1 MKDNVVKYEKR
12 INTLI
17 RDFVAI
23 YKKLAE
29 DFGKF
34 KEYARV
40 QVKVLEAVIS
50 KKDKCLEKQLDE
62 IKDFKMALKVPRLHY
77 KHIENLR
84 YEEMM
89 S

>member
-1 MKDNVVKYEKR
+1 MNKYEKR

-17 RDFVAI
+17 RDFVAL

-29 DFGKF
+29 DFNKY

-40 QVKVLEAVIS
+40 QVKVFEAIVS

-62 IKDFKMALKVPRLHY
+62 IKSFKEALKVPRLHY

-84 YEEMM
+84 YEEIM